1 MEIEVVNSITPS
13 QGETFEI
20 RVKHE
25 GRNVAEIS
33 LTMEQAAEV
42 AEYIHKAIEAKS
54 FVKAFSRKPQTLGE
68 MEAKDDMVFANP
80 AVSRAPVSQSRIN
93 ELARLRKAGKIQ
105 PSDIRTE
112 LNNSEWKEYKAALTK
127 L

>member
-1 MEIEVVNSITPS
+1 MEIEIVNSITPS
-13 QGETFEI
+13 QGETFDI

-25 GRNVAEIS
+25 DRTVAEIS
-33 LTMEQAAEV
+33 LTMEQAADV
-42 AEYIHKAIEAKS
+42 AEYIRKAIEAKY
-54 FVKAFSRKPQTLGE
+54 FVKAYSRKPETLGE

-80 AVSRAPVSQSRIN
+80 AVTRPPVSQSRIN

-105 PSDIRTE
+105 PSAIRSE
-112 LNNSEWKEYKAALTK
+112 LNNSEWAEYRAALTK